1 VTDKQG
7 ATVDDEDIPEVT
19 REGLFRE
26 LFGKAKEQ
34 TGELIGNEHMAKE
47 GRHLQEVA
55 EEPPADNSS
64 GSARTPA
71 TDERHAQACF
81 GDPPGLSPDVRIAT
95 LAVSGRLVSGPG

>member
-64 GSARTPA
+64 
-71 TDERHAQACF
+71 
-81 GDPPGLSPDVRIAT
+81 DPPPPGRPDA
-95 LAVSGRLVSGPG
+95 GH